1 MTRVGYQSQ
10 RINREPKNRFDYD
23 KRKVKDD
30 PHHKAPAE
38 VRASVTVP
46 VRMLFTGMMVV
57 SHRWASNQ

>member
-1 MTRVGYQSQ
+1 MTGIRYQSQ

-23 KRKVKDD
+23 KREVKDD

-38 VRASVTVP
+38 VRGSVAVP
-46 VRMLFTGMMVV
+46 VRMLVMGMVVV